1 MKQTVLVTGGAG
13 FIGSHVADTLLEAG
27 YQVAVVDDLSTGR
40 IENIPSRA
48 SFYQL
53 DIRREGLEE
62 IFQAAR
68 PDYVTHQAARAN
80 VRESLEK
87 PVLYADVNL
96 VGSVNL
102 LECCRKYEVK
112 KFVYASTGGAVY
124 GEPESLPVDESHPI
138 RPLDP
143 YGASKHHVEHHLH
156 VSRHN
161 SGLQFTTLRYPN
173 VYGPRQDPHGE
184 AGVVAIFTLKMLNN
198 EAVTIN
204 GTGEQERDFLYVKD
218 IARANLLALKAGE
231 CREYNLG
238 TGHGTSVN
246 QLFQELQRLT
256 DYPQKPHHAPPQQ
269 GEVFKTALDSQAA
282 RRDLGWADEVSL
294 AEGLARTV
302 ESFRRQSPSTDLS
315 GKSHP

>member
-13 FIGSHVADTLLEAG
+13 FIGSHVVDTLLEAD
-27 YQVAVVDDLSTGR
+27 YEVAVVDDLSTGH
-40 IENIPSRA
+40 IKNIPAGA

-53 DIRREGLEE
+53 DIRKEGLEE
-62 IFQAAR
+62 IFQMVR
-68 PDYVTHQAARAN
+68 PDYVAHQAARAN

-87 PVLYADVNL
+87 PVLYAEVNL

-102 LECCRKYEVK
+102 LEFCRKYEVK
-112 KFVYASTGGAVY
+112 KVVYASTGGAVY
-124 GEPESLPVDESHPI
+124 GEPKRLPLDESHPI

-184 AGVVAIFTLKMLNN
+184 AGVVAIFTARMLDN

-204 GTGEQERDFLYVKD
+204 GTGEQERDFLYVGD
-218 IARANLLALKAGE
+218 VARANLLALKAGE

-246 QLFQELQRLT
+246 LLFRELQKLT
-256 DYPQKPHHAPPQQ
+256 DYPQDPHHAPPKQ
-269 GEVFKTALDSQAA
+269 GEVFKIALDSQAA
-282 RRDLGWADEVSL
+282 QRDLGWRAEVSL
-294 AEGLARTV
+294 EEGLARTV
-302 ESFRRQSPSTDLS
+302 ESFR
-315 GKSHP
+315 

>member
-13 FIGSHVADTLLEAG
+13 FIGSHVVDTFLEAG
-27 YQVAVVDDLSTGR
+27 YEVAVVDDLSSGH
-40 IENIPSRA
+40 IENIPVRA
-48 SFYQL
+48 SFYRL
-53 DIRREGLEE
+53 DIRKEGLEE
-62 IFQAAR
+62 IFQVVY
-68 PDYVTHQAARAN
+68 PDYVAHQAARAS

-112 KFVYASTGGAVY
+112 KVVYASTGGAVY
-124 GEPESLPVDESHPI
+124 GEPERLPVDESHPI

-184 AGVVAIFTLKMLNN
+184 AGVVAIFTVQMLDNK
-198 EAVTIN
+198 AVTIN
-204 GTGEQERDFLYVKD
+204 GTGEQERDFVYVGD
-218 IARANLLALKAGE
+218 VARANLLALKAGE

-238 TGHGTSVN
+238 TGHGTSID
-246 QLFQELQRLT
+246 QLFQELQKLT
-256 DYPQKPHHAPPQQ
+256 DYRHDPLHAPPKQ

-282 RRDLGWADEVSL
+282 QRDLGWTAEVSL
-294 AEGLARTV
+294 EEGLARTV
-302 ESFRRQSPSTDLS
+302 ESFRV
-315 GKSHP
+315 GA

>member
-13 FIGSHVADTLLEAG
+13 FIGSHVVDTLLEAG
-27 YQVAVVDDLSTGR
+27 YEVAVVDDLSSGH
-40 IENIPSRA
+40 IENIPVRA
-48 SFYQL
+48 SFYRL
-53 DIRREGLEE
+53 DIRKEGLEE
-62 IFQAAR
+62 IFQVVY
-68 PDYVTHQAARAN
+68 PDYVAHQAARAS

-112 KFVYASTGGAVY
+112 KVVYASTGGAVY
-124 GEPESLPVDESHPI
+124 GEPERLPVDESHPI

-184 AGVVAIFTLKMLNN
+184 ARVVAIFTVQMLDNK
-198 EAVTIN
+198 AVTIN
-204 GTGEQERDFLYVKD
+204 GTGEQERDFVYVGD
-218 IARANLLALKAGE
+218 VARANLLALKAGE

-238 TGHGTSVN
+238 TGHGTSIN
-246 QLFQELQRLT
+246 QLFQELQKLT
-256 DYPQKPHHAPPQQ
+256 DYRHDPLHAPPKQ

-282 RRDLGWADEVSL
+282 QRDLGWTAEVSL
-294 AEGLARTV
+294 EEGLARTV
-302 ESFRRQSPSTDLS
+302 ESFRV
-315 GKSHP
+315 GA

>member
-13 FIGSHVADTLLEAG
+13 FIGSHVVDTFLEAG
-27 YQVAVVDDLSTGR
+27 YEVAVVDDLSSGH
-40 IENIPSRA
+40 IENIPVRA
-48 SFYQL
+48 SFYRL
-53 DIRREGLEE
+53 DIRKEGLEE
-62 IFQAAR
+62 IFQVVY
-68 PDYVTHQAARAN
+68 PDYVAHQAARAS

-112 KFVYASTGGAVY
+112 KVVYASTGGAVY
-124 GEPESLPVDESHPI
+124 GEPERLPVDEIHPI

-184 AGVVAIFTLKMLNN
+184 AGVVAIFTVQMLDNK
-198 EAVTIN
+198 AVTIN
-204 GTGEQERDFLYVKD
+204 GTGEQERDFVYVGD
-218 IARANLLALKAGE
+218 VARANLLALKAGE

-238 TGHGTSVN
+238 TGHGTSID
-246 QLFQELQRLT
+246 QLFQELQKLT
-256 DYPQKPHHAPPQQ
+256 DYRHDPLHAPPKQ

-282 RRDLGWADEVSL
+282 QRDLGWTAEVSL
-294 AEGLARTV
+294 EEGLARTV
-302 ESFRRQSPSTDLS
+302 ESFRV
-315 GKSHP
+315 GA

>member
-13 FIGSHVADTLLEAG
+13 FIGSHIVDALLEAG
-27 YQVAVVDDLSTGR
+27 YEVAVVDDLSTGH
-40 IENIPSRA
+40 IENIPARA
-48 SFYQL
+48 SFHQL
-53 DIRREGLEE
+53 DIRKEGLEE
-62 IFQAAR
+62 VFQVVR
-68 PDYVTHQAARAN
+68 PDYVSHQAARAN

-102 LECCRKYEVK
+102 LECCRKYDVEKV
-112 KFVYASTGGAVY
+112 VYASTGGAVY
-124 GEPESLPVDESHPI
+124 GEPECLPVDESHPI

-161 SGLQFTTLRYPN
+161 FGLQFTTLRYPN

-184 AGVVAIFTLKMLNN
+184 AGVVAIFTLKMLDK

-204 GTGEQERDFLYVKD
+204 GTGEQERDFVYVGD
-218 IARANLLALKAGE
+218 VARANLLALKTGE

-238 TGHGTSVN
+238 TGHGTSIN
-246 QLFQELQRLT
+246 QLFQELKQLT
-256 DYPQKPHHAPPQQ
+256 DYPQEPHHGPQKQ

-282 RRDLGWADEVSL
+282 RRDLGWADQISL

-302 ESFRRQSPSTDLS
+302 ESFQA
-315 GKSHP
+315 KA